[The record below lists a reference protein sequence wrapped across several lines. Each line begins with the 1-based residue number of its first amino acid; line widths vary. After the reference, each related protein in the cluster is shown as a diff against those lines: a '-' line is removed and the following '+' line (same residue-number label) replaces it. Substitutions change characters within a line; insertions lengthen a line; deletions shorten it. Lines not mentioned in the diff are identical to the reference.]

1 MRTIVRR
8 RIGAVAAATATF
20 LALAAPVT
28 AAQSLQFTV
37 GAPAPCEEATPA
49 ETEQVIADIHEH
61 TNRERVAAG
70 AKPVQRLES
79 LEQIAQ
85 NWSEQMAVEDRM
97 YHNPQIKALV
107 ADAYDGTPSS
117 EGKWT
122 SYGENVLQNWCG
134 ASGEALVQQ
143 WMNSLP
149 HRINL
154 LNPLHTHLGV
164 GVEVADS
171 RKLYSTQNFV
181 RLT

>member
-8 RIGAVAAATATF
+8 RIGAVAAAAATF

-37 GAPAPCEEATPA
+37 GAPAPCEQATPA
-49 ETEQVIADIHEH
+49 ETEQVIADIHEY

-85 NWSEQMAVEDRM
+85 NWSEQMAAEDRM

-107 ADAYDGTPSS
+107 ADAYTGQ
-117 EGKWT
+117 WR

-149 HRINL
+149 HRLNL

-164 GVEVADS
+164 GVGQAGS
-171 RKLYSTQNFV
+171 RKLCSKQNFV
-181 RLT
+181 RRA

>member
-8 RIGAVAAATATF
+8 RIGAVAAAAATF

-37 GAPAPCEEATPA
+37 GAPAPCEQATPA
-49 ETEQVIADIHEH
+49 ETEQVIADIHEY
-61 TNRERVAAG
+61 TNRERVSRG
-70 AKPVQRLES
+70 LNPVTRLAS
-79 LEQIAQ
+79 LDRIAQ
-85 NWSEQMAVEDRM
+85 DWSEQMASVDAM
-97 YHNPQIKALV
+97 THNPQIKALM
-107 ADAYDGTPSS
+107 ADAYDGQ
-117 EGKWT
+117 WR

-149 HRINL
+149 HRLNL

>member
-8 RIGAVAAATATF
+8 RIGAVAAAAATF

-37 GAPAPCEEATPA
+37 GAPTPCEQATPA

-70 AKPVQRLES
+70 VKPVQRLES

-85 NWSEQMAVEDRM
+85 NWSEQMAAEDRM

-107 ADAYDGTPSS
+107 ADAYDGQ
-117 EGKWT
+117 WR

-149 HRINL
+149 HRLNL
-154 LNPLHTHLGV
+154 LNPAHTHLGV

>member
-8 RIGAVAAATATF
+8 RIGAVAAAAATF

-37 GAPAPCEEATPA
+37 GAPAPCEQATPA
-49 ETEQVIADIHEH
+49 ETEQLIADIHEH
-61 TNRERVAAG
+61 TNRERVARDLN
-70 AKPVQRLES
+70 PVTRLES
-79 LEQIAQ
+79 LDLIAQ
-85 NWSEQMAVEDRM
+85 TWSEQMAIEDRM
-97 YHNPQIKALV
+97 YHNPQLKALMD
-107 ADAYDGTPSS
+107 DAYAGQWR
-117 EGKWT
+117 G
-122 SYGENVLQNWCG
+122 YGENVLQNWCG

-149 HRINL
+149 HRLNL
-154 LNPLHTHLGV
+154 LNPSHTHLGV
-164 GVEVADS
+164 GVDVADS

>member
-8 RIGAVAAATATF
+8 RIGAVAAAAATF

-37 GAPAPCEEATPA
+37 GAPAPCEQATPA
-49 ETEQVIADIHEH
+49 ETEQVIADIHEY
-61 TNRERVAAG
+61 TNRERVSRG
-70 AKPVQRLES
+70 LNPVTRLES

-85 NWSEQMAVEDRM
+85 NWSEQMAAEDRM

-107 ADAYDGTPSS
+107 ADAYDGQ
-117 EGKWT
+117 WR

-149 HRINL
+149 HRLNL

>member
-8 RIGAVAAATATF
+8 RIGAVAAAAATF

-37 GAPAPCEEATPA
+37 GAPAPCEQATPA
-49 ETEQVIADIHEH
+49 ETEQVIADIHEY

-85 NWSEQMAVEDRM
+85 NWSEQMAAEDRM

-107 ADAYDGTPSS
+107 ADAYDGQ
-117 EGKWT
+117 WR

-149 HRINL
+149 HRLNL

-181 RLT
+181 RLA

>member
-8 RIGAVAAATATF
+8 RIGAVAVAAATF

-37 GAPAPCEEATPA
+37 GAPAPCEQATPA

-61 TNRERVAAG
+61 TNRERVSRG
-70 AKPVQRLES
+70 LNPVARLAS
-79 LEQIAQ
+79 LDRIAQ
-85 NWSEQMAVEDRM
+85 NWSEQMASLDAM
-97 YHNPQIKALV
+97 THNPQIKALM
-107 ADAYDGTPSS
+107 AATYDGTPLSD
-117 EGKWT
+117 GKWT

-149 HRINL
+149 HRLNL

>member
-8 RIGAVAAATATF
+8 RIGAVAAAAATF
-20 LALAAPVT
+20 LALATPVT
-28 AAQSLQFTV
+28 AAQSLQVTV
-37 GAPAPCEEATPA
+37 GAPAPCEQATPA
-49 ETEQVIADIHEH
+49 ETEQVIADIHEY

-85 NWSEQMAVEDRM
+85 NWSEQMAAEDRM

-107 ADAYDGTPSS
+107 ADAYDGQ
-117 EGKWT
+117 WR

-149 HRINL
+149 HRLNL

-164 GVEVADS
+164 GVEVAES

>member
-8 RIGAVAAATATF
+8 RIGAVAAAAATF

-37 GAPAPCEEATPA
+37 GAPAPCEQATPA
-49 ETEQVIADIHEH
+49 ETEQVIADIHEY
-61 TNRERVAAG
+61 TNRERVSRG
-70 AKPVQRLES
+70 LNPVTRLAS
-79 LEQIAQ
+79 LDRIAQ
-85 NWSEQMAVEDRM
+85 DWSEQMAAEDRM

-107 ADAYDGTPSS
+107 ADAYDGQ
-117 EGKWT
+117 WR

-149 HRINL
+149 HRLNL

-171 RKLYSTQNFV
+171 RKLYSTQNFA
-181 RLT
+181 RLV

>member
-8 RIGAVAAATATF
+8 RIGAVAAAAATF

-37 GAPAPCEEATPA
+37 GAPAPCEQATPA
-49 ETEQVIADIHEH
+49 ETEQVIADIHEY

-85 NWSEQMAVEDRM
+85 NWSEQMAAEDRM

-107 ADAYDGTPSS
+107 ADAYDGQ
-117 EGKWT
+117 WR

-149 HRINL
+149 HRLNL

>member
-8 RIGAVAAATATF
+8 RIGAVAAAAATF
-20 LALAAPVT
+20 LALATPVT

-37 GAPAPCEEATPA
+37 GAPAPCEQATPA
-49 ETEQVIADIHEH
+49 ETEQVIADIHEY

-85 NWSEQMAVEDRM
+85 NWSEQMAAEDRM

-107 ADAYDGTPSS
+107 ADAYDGQ
-117 EGKWT
+117 WR

-149 HRINL
+149 HRLNL

-164 GVEVADS
+164 GVEVAES